1 MNTFG
6 PQKHKNMAKKLY
18 IAASNQHVGKTTCT
32 LGIVEAFR
40 EAGKRVAYCKPVGQG
55 AVDFK
60 NLQVDK
66 DALLFSTMM
75 HFDLVAKVHS
85 PVILGPGATQAYL
98 DEPEKFTFRDDV
110 KAASEIL
117 ESEYEMVV
125 YEGTGHP
132 GVGSVVGLSNA
143 DVAKMLD
150 APVILIVEGGV
161 GYTIDRLNLCLSLF
175 REQDVRLAGVI
186 INKVLPEKVEKV
198 EHYVGM
204 KLKEWDIPLLG
215 LIPYDKTL
223 LYPLLDTIRSRIQ
236 GKVLANPAGLNNLV
250 EEVVAASLLPKYQFN
265 EETQGLL
272 LVTSSNRLN
281 DSLGRIIEL
290 SEREGISNPLAGIVL
305 TGDGVLLDSLDEGFE
320 YANYVFKNNI
330 PIISTPLDTY
340 GTAVQISTM
349 EVKIN
354 VQTLGK
360 ARRAVELVRNC
371 VDLNK
376 IRW

>member
-1 MNTFG
+1 
-6 PQKHKNMAKKLY
+6 MAAKLY

-40 EAGKRVAYCKPVGQG
+40 EQGKRVAYCKPVGQG

-85 PVILGPGATQAYL
+85 PVILGPGATQAFL
-98 DEPEKFTFRDDV
+98 DNPSRFSYKEDILA
-110 KAASEIL
+110 AASIL
-117 ESEYEMVV
+117 ESEYELVV

-143 DVAKMLD
+143 DVAKLVG

-161 GYTIDRLNLCLSLF
+161 GYTIDRLNLCLALF
-175 REQDVRLAGVI
+175 REQNVKLAGVI
-186 INKVLPEKVEKV
+186 INKVVPEKVDKV
-198 EHYVGM
+198 KHYVGA

-223 LYPLLDTIRSRIQ
+223 MYPLLDTIRSRIQ

-265 EETQGLL
+265 PETQGLL

-281 DSLGRIIEL
+281 DSIGRIIEL
-290 SEREGISNPLAGIVL
+290 SEREGVDKPLAGVVL
-305 TGDGVLLDSLDEGFE
+305 TGDGVLLDSLKEGFD

-354 VQTLGK
+354 VQTPGK
-360 ARRAVELVRNC
+360 AKKAVELVRNF